1 MGESKQREQ
10 RILDA
15 AADLITRYGYDK
27 TSVDE
32 IARAAGVSK
41 GAIYL
46 HFKSKEA
53 LFEALILRDADAIM
67 QRFAE
72 LIDADPAGL
81 TLFTLYRYALV
92 VLDEAPLL
100 KALYTHD
107 RRVLGNWVHR
117 MRSLPNY
124 AQALNIGVEF
134 VRYAQQ
140 SGMIRSD
147 LDAEAVAYLLRALRF
162 GLLTM
167 EDYAPQGQP
176 PPPLAQIGDALAE
189 MISSGLAPRDGEDDP
204 ERSREAMERLIEMQ
218 REQRQVIHEK
228 RSPQA

>member
-1 MGESKQREQ
+1 MGEGKQREH

-15 AADLITRYGYDK
+15 AAELITHYGYDK
-27 TSVDE
+27 TTVEE
-32 IARAAGVSK
+32 IAHAAGVSK

-67 QRFAE
+67 QRFAQ

-100 KALYTHD
+100 KALYTQD
-107 RRVLGNWVHR
+107 RRVLGDWVHR
-117 MRSLPNY
+117 MRDLPNY
-124 AQALNIGVEF
+124 AQAMNVGVEF

-140 SGMIRSD
+140 TGMIRSD
-147 LDAEAVAYLLRALRF
+147 LDAESIAYLLRALRY

-167 EDYAPQGQP
+167 EDYSPKEQP
-176 PPPLAQIGDALAE
+176 PPPLAEIGAALAE
-189 MISSGLAPRDGEDDP
+189 MISNGLAPRDGESDP
-204 ERSREAMERLIEMQ
+204 ERTRAAME
-218 REQRQVIHEK
+218 
-228 RSPQA
+228 